1 MEQDQTSDQNN
12 ETADIA
18 MHQIGKSSTKNQ
30 PEHQHF
36 RSAKK
41 HFAKT
46 CGFEH
51 QKQQEIE
58 EITILEGTK

>member
-18 MHQIGKSSTKNQ
+18 MHQIGSTKAQ
-30 PEHQHF
+30 PVRQYV